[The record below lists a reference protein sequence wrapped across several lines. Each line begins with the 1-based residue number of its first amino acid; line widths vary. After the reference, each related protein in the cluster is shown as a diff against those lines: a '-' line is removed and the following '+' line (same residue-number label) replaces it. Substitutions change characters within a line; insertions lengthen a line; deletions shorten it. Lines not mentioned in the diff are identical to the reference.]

1 MAEYSKEKLYFL
13 KLPADFF
20 QGHKMRILESMPAGK
35 EYELIYLK
43 LICESVS
50 HNGYLR
56 FSKDM
61 PYSEEMIAA
70 ITGAS
75 VQEVKAALIVL
86 EKLELLEK
94 TQDDSIYLPEV
105 PKMTGF
111 ITEGAEKKRLQ
122 RETKGGQR
130 VDKCLPAADSDD
142 LEGDIEGGTVVHL
155 KGGTTC
161 PPEIRDK
168 SLESRVKS
176 LDVTTDYA
184 NASSSVTPIKPD
196 KTRYKQFALLEILVD
211 SGFISWDEVDDGWD
225 DELDYYVQRYGFVDT
240 KIKVKYFL
248 SCTCQIQITG
258 EDKMGKPIF
267 GRRYEDEGQIA
278 NKLCYFDEALTKS
291 FTKLGETDDGG
302 SDDDLF

>member
-196 KTRYKQFALLEILVD
+196 KTRYKQNALLDILIS
-211 SGFISWDEVDDGWD
+211 SGFMSGDEIEDGWD
-225 DELDYYVQRYGFVDT
+225 DILDYYVRKYGFVDT
-240 KIKVKYFL
+240 KVKLKYFL
-248 SCTCQIQITG
+248 TQTCRTCITG
-258 EDKMGKPIF
+258 EDKEGRPIF
-267 GRRYEDEGQIA
+267 SRRWKDDGSIA
-278 NKLCYFDEALTKS
+278 NRCRYFEDSMENSFSVMNEAPKN
-291 FTKLGETDDGG
+291 
-302 SDDDLF
+302 DDDELF

>member
-56 FSKDM
+56 FSKDV
-61 PYSEEMIAA
+61 PYSEEMVAA

-75 VQEVKAALIVL
+75 VQEVKAALIIL

-94 TQDDSIYLPEV
+94 TVDDSIYLPEV
-105 PKMTGF
+105 PKMTVF

-130 VDKCLPAADSDD
+130 VDKCLPDAESDV
-142 LEGDIEGGTVVHL
+142 LEGDIEGGTVAHL

-168 SLESRVKS
+168 SL
-176 LDVTTDYA
+176 DVTTDYA
-184 NASSSVTPIKPD
+184 NASSSVTKIKPD
-196 KTRYKQFALLEILVD
+196 KTRYKQTALLDILIS
-211 SGFISWDEVDDGWD
+211 SGFMSEDEIEDGWD
-225 DELDYYVQRYGFVDT
+225 DILDYYVNRFGFVDT
-240 KIKVKYFL
+240 KIKLKYFL
-248 SCTCQIQITG
+248 TQTCRLCITG
-258 EDKMGKPIF
+258 EDKEGRPIF
-267 GRRYEDEGQIA
+267 SRRWKDDGSIA
-278 NKLCYFDEALTKS
+278 NRCRYFEDSMDNS
-291 FTKLGETDDGG
+291 FATMNRPPKN
-302 SDDDLF
+302 DDDELF